1 MDIQP
6 ISVDMT
12 QANVQ
17 EQAAVQITEN
27 DTEKQQAQAVDNITS
42 TEPELDPNLGQKID
56 LTA

>member
-17 EQAAVQITEN
+17 EQAAVQATEL
-27 DTEKQQAQAVDNITS
+27 DTEKQHAQASDNLTS

>member
-17 EQAAVQITEN
+17 EQAAVQVTEN
-27 DTEKQQAQAVDNITS
+27 DTEKQQAQASDNLTS

>member
-6 ISVDMT
+6 LSVEMT

-17 EQAAVQITEN
+17 EQAAVRVTEN
-27 DTEKQQAQAVDNITS
+27 DTEKQQAQAVDNLNS
-42 TEPELDPNLGQKID
+42 TEHELDPNLGQKID